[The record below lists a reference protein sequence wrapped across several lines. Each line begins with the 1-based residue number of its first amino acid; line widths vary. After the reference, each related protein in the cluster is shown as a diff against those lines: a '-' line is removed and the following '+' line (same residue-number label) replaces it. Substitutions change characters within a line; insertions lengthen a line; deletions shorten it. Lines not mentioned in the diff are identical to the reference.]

1 MSQRIRTGESI
12 AAAKKLEKVPL
23 KGQSGEER
31 KVNETVHR
39 IPKWS
44 PVIRG
49 PAVAISAS
57 LILGNPATALA
68 EDGNFSVSLGAF
80 LTNRDSQTRVDGT
93 IPDSGTPVDLEND
106 LGFDKSDTVF
116 RIDGYY
122 RFNEKHR
129 IDFSVFDLS
138 RSASKQIQTEIDWND
153 TIYPIDTVVDAGL
166 DLAIYKLAYTWSF
179 MRRDSGYLG
188 LTAGLYT
195 ADIGTSI
202 SAESIGRSSSSG
214 FTAPLPVLGLR
225 GQYDLSARWSLRG
238 SAEIFAVEYGDFSG
252 SLYDIYVGLD
262 YQITDHVAIG
272 AGVNL
277 VNINVGVSKPNLDG
291 DLDWRYDG
299 GYIFFTFDF

>member
-1 MSQRIRTGESI
+1 MNMALFRTP
-12 AAAKKLEKVPL
+12 KV
-23 KGQSGEER
+23 
-31 KVNETVHR
+31 T
-39 IPKWS
+39 

-49 PAVAISAS
+49 SAVAIAAT
-57 LILGNPATALA
+57 LVLGSPTTALA
-68 EDGNFSVSLGAF
+68 DDENFSVSLGLF
-80 LTNRDSQTRVDGT
+80 LTERDSQTRVDGT

-106 LGFDKSDTVF
+106 LGLDKSDNVF

-138 RSASKQIQTEIDWND
+138 RSASKEIEKEIDWND
-153 TIYPIDTVVDAGL
+153 TIYPIDTTVDASL

-202 SAESIGRSSSSG
+202 SAESIGRSSSG
-214 FTAPLPVLGLR
+214 GVTAPLPVLGLR
-225 GQYDLSARWSLRG
+225 GQYDFSERWSLRA
-238 SAEIFAVEYGDFSG
+238 SAEIFAIEYGDFSG
-252 SLYDIYVGLD
+252 SLYDVFASVD
-262 YQITDHVAIG
+262 YQITDHVALG
-272 AGVNL
+272 AGINV

-299 GYIFFTFDF
+299 GLLFLKFDF

>member
-1 MSQRIRTGESI
+1 MT
-12 AAAKKLEKVPL
+12 LVL
-23 KGQSGEER
+23 
-31 KVNETVHR
+31 
-39 IPKWS
+39 
-44 PVIRG
+44 
-49 PAVAISAS
+49 AS
-57 LILGNPATALA
+57 TTTALA
-68 EDGNFSVSLGAF
+68 DDGDFSVSLGVF
-80 LTNRDSQTRVDGT
+80 LTNRDSQTRVDGA
-93 IPDSGTPVDLEND
+93 IPGSGTPVDLEND

-138 RSASKQIQTEIDWND
+138 RSASKQIQKEIDWND
-153 TIYPIDTVVDAGL
+153 TIYPIDTVVDASL

-195 ADIGTSI
+195 ADIDTSI

-225 GQYDLSARWSLRG
+225 GQYDLSERWSLRG
-238 SAEIFAVEYGDFSG
+238 SAEVFAVEYGDFSG
-252 SLYDIYVGLD
+252 SLYDVYAGVD
-262 YQITDHVAIG
+262 YQITNHIAVG

-299 GYIFFTFDF
+299 GLLFLKFDF

>member
-1 MSQRIRTGESI
+1 MNMALFRTP
-12 AAAKKLEKVPL
+12 KV
-23 KGQSGEER
+23 
-31 KVNETVHR
+31 T
-39 IPKWS
+39 

-49 PAVAISAS
+49 SAVAIAAT
-57 LILGNPATALA
+57 LVLGSPTTALA
-68 EDGNFSVSLGAF
+68 DDENFSVSLGLF
-80 LTNRDSQTRVDGT
+80 LTERDSQTRVDGT

-106 LGFDKSDTVF
+106 LGLDKSDNVF

-138 RSASKQIQTEIDWND
+138 RSASKEIEKEIDWND
-153 TIYPIDTVVDAGL
+153 TIYPIDTTVDASL

-202 SAESIGRSSSSG
+202 SAESIGRSSSG
-214 FTAPLPVLGLR
+214 GVTAPLPVLGLR
-225 GQYDLSARWSLRG
+225 GQYDFSERWSLRA
-238 SAEIFAVEYGDFSG
+238 SAEIFAIEYGYFSG
-252 SLYDIYVGLD
+252 SLYDVFTSVD
-262 YQITDHVAIG
+262 YQITDHVALG
-272 AGVNL
+272 AGINV

-299 GYIFFTFDF
+299 GLLFLKFDF

>member
-1 MSQRIRTGESI
+1 MNMALFRTP
-12 AAAKKLEKVPL
+12 KV
-23 KGQSGEER
+23 
-31 KVNETVHR
+31 T
-39 IPKWS
+39 

-49 PAVAISAS
+49 STVAIAAT
-57 LILGNPATALA
+57 LVLGSPTTALA
-68 EDGNFSVSLGAF
+68 DDENFSVSLGLF
-80 LTNRDSQTRVDGT
+80 LTERDSQTRVDGT

-106 LGFDKSDTVF
+106 LGLDKSDNVF

-138 RSASKQIQTEIDWND
+138 RSASKEIEKEIDWND
-153 TIYPIDTVVDAGL
+153 TIYPIDTTVDASL

-202 SAESIGRSSSSG
+202 SAESIGRSSSG
-214 FTAPLPVLGLR
+214 GVTAPLPVLGLR
-225 GQYDLSARWSLRG
+225 GQYDFSERWSLRA
-238 SAEIFAVEYGDFSG
+238 SAEIFAIEYGDFSG
-252 SLYDIYVGLD
+252 SLYDVFASVD
-262 YQITDHVAIG
+262 YQITDHVALG
-272 AGVNL
+272 AGINV

-299 GYIFFTFDF
+299 GLLFLKFDF